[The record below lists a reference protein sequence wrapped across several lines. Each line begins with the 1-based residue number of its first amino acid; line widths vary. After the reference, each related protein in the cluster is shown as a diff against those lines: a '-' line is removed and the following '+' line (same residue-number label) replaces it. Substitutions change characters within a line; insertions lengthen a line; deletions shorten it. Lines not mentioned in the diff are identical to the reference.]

1 MTDAQR
7 TARIEQ
13 LAIEITNYNTA
24 ISNAT
29 LAQSYSSFSK
39 SKTMA
44 GLETLVKLRDKAQAE
59 KNQLENDAA
68 NVDNSGIQF
77 VQATPRDY

>member
-1 MTDAQR
+1 MTSEQR
-7 TARIEQ
+7 TARIAQ
-13 LAIEITNYNTA
+13 LTTEITNYSSA
-24 ISNAT
+24 IEKAT
-29 LAQSYSSFSK
+29 LSQSYSSFSK

-44 GLETLVKLRDKAQAE
+44 DLETLVKLRDKAQSE

-77 VQATPRDY
+77 VQAVPRDY